1 MRIGELAAQ
10 AGTSRD
16 AIRFYERVGIVRG
29 RRLANGYR
37 DFPPEA
43 LTRLRHVRTAQALGF
58 SLAEIARLGDELG
71 GVPDPADELS
81 ARLQDRIRAVDARLA
96 ELTALRAELSARVGT
111 RCPLRA
117 RMWTRA
123 AAGRTAEGGCDRG

>member
-1 MRIGELAAQ
+1 MRIGELAAR
-10 AGTSRD
+10 AGMSRD

-29 RRLANGYR
+29 GRLANGYR

-117 RMWTRA
+117 RMRTGA

>member
-1 MRIGELAAQ
+1 VRIGELAAR

-43 LTRLRHVRTAQALGF
+43 LTRLRHVRTAQELGF

-71 GVPDPADELS
+71 GVEDPADELS
-81 ARLQDRIRAVDARLA
+81 ALLEDKIRSVDARLA
-96 ELTALRAELSARVGT
+96 ELTALRAELGARVGT

-117 RMWTRA
+117 RAQGRA
-123 AAGRTAEGGCDRG
+123 AQGRTAQGGHGRG